1 MGHGQADVARGST
14 GCEQSSLPATTSASS
29 IASSTAGAASASSS
43 ASSSTAVT
51 DSIPRAATK
60 SSSPSS
66 APATDRTTGT
76 ATLPSS
82 SSAAPSAP
90 VKRGKMPPARP
101 SSSSAGLAPTG
112 KTGTAAAP
120 TPSSSSTATDSST
133 DTTGTSTASFSASPT
148 RTTGTGTAAAPSA
161 TRTTSKG
168 TGTGT
173 AAAPSTRS
181 AAATRTT
188 STGTG
193 TGTGAT
199 PYTPSAATGTGT
211 AAAPSAMRTTGK
223 GTGTGTAAT
232 PSTPSAAAMR
242 TTSTGTG
249 AATSTPSAAATRT
262 TGTGNGAAAS
272 TPSAAIG
279 AGTAAAAST
288 PSSASGTGT
297 TGTGTAAA
305 PSAAT
310 MRTTG
315 KGTGTGTAAAAST
328 PSSATIRTTG
338 KGTGAAPSTPSAAS
352 GTGTTGTGTAAAPST
367 PSAATTRTSGTGTSS
382 AATGTGTAAAAS
394 TSSGTAAAAFTSSAA
409 ATRRTGTGTRAAP
422 STPSSART
430 DARQGRDQAPPLF
443 PQHQTSAPRAS
454 PTPLATLRPRH
465 AELRLVEA
473 ARAIPKEDLGFF
485 LAALRTYGDGE
496 DEGTDDEGGES
507 LRPVW
512 LARLARQPLTAST
525 PTKPSR
531 HSAASVLRGA
541 DSAQASTAS
550 EERDQD
556 ASDEDDQDI
565 EQHNDREDED
575 DLDLEQHNDNEDEQL
590 NLVPRTS
597 PLASSAPATQPFHPP
612 KVTQP
617 TYPSAPA
624 SGKKVRRK
632 KEAKHGA
639 HLDDDHWPSIYG
651 AVLNIVASSP
661 DGPVGL
667 GRLAL
672 QILFSP
678 SSDGIGIISRNAKR
692 VQRQDVTQ
700 LTEKDNAAV
709 LLKLAVSQASRSSNA
724 FLCARW
730 REVLDWM
737 IVCNT
742 YRQGLALNTIDPDN
756 FFHERGSTTRAKAT
770 QRNCTLGALRW
781 IWLAHALGDIAFLPL
796 LLLMGDQNT
805 SLDGLRQMKADK
817 FGALVEF
824 IQTGDDHRDPED
836 VWRSNK
842 THAAMRGAA
851 RFAVKFILPAAMRYM
866 ACSLRNLAQDG
877 TLPPCVYCEEVDREE
892 EDHDEPSVV
901 GIRATD
907 KNMAPGNLRISL
919 VGTSGFT
926 ISTPPNALLSTKYKS
941 LFSHNKTAV
950 DRVTINWLEPRS
962 LYGWLVEGH
971 QMDGGT
977 MRRLLPSF
985 SLIMGMAS
993 EDEEVDLASRL
1004 TTALHGDE

>member
-1 MGHGQADVARGST
+1 MA
-14 GCEQSSLPATTSASS
+14 E
-29 IASSTAGAASASSS
+29 SSS
-43 ASSSTAVT
+43 HEHT
-51 DSIPRAATK
+51 D
-60 SSSPSS
+60 
-66 APATDRTTGT
+66 
-76 ATLPSS
+76 
-82 SSAAPSAP
+82 
-90 VKRGKMPPARP
+90 
-101 SSSSAGLAPTG
+101 
-112 KTGTAAAP
+112 
-120 TPSSSSTATDSST
+120 
-133 DTTGTSTASFSASPT
+133 
-148 RTTGTGTAAAPSA
+148 
-161 TRTTSKG
+161 
-168 TGTGT
+168 
-173 AAAPSTRS
+173 
-181 AAATRTT
+181 
-188 STGTG
+188 
-193 TGTGAT
+193 
-199 PYTPSAATGTGT
+199 
-211 AAAPSAMRTTGK
+211 
-223 GTGTGTAAT
+223 
-232 PSTPSAAAMR
+232 
-242 TTSTGTG
+242 
-249 AATSTPSAAATRT
+249 
-262 TGTGNGAAAS
+262 
-272 TPSAAIG
+272 
-279 AGTAAAAST
+279 
-288 PSSASGTGT
+288 
-297 TGTGTAAA
+297 
-305 PSAAT
+305 
-310 MRTTG
+310 
-315 KGTGTGTAAAAST
+315 
-328 PSSATIRTTG
+328 
-338 KGTGAAPSTPSAAS
+338 
-352 GTGTTGTGTAAAPST
+352 
-367 PSAATTRTSGTGTSS
+367 
-382 AATGTGTAAAAS
+382 
-394 TSSGTAAAAFTSSAA
+394 
-409 ATRRTGTGTRAAP
+409 
-422 STPSSART
+422 
-430 DARQGRDQAPPLF
+430 
-443 PQHQTSAPRAS
+443 
-454 PTPLATLRPRH
+454 
-465 AELRLVEA
+465 
-473 ARAIPKEDLGFF
+473 
-485 LAALRTYGDGE
+485 GDGE

-1004 TTALHGDE
+1004 TTALHGDEVEMYHVEEL